1 VGSSYLFSIGTFD
14 EVEDMMPFH
23 PKYVV
28 DDNGNRV
35 AVLLELDDYY
45 TLLNAW
51 EQLAEILAEQENSQ
65 ASGP

>member
-1 VGSSYLFSIGTFD
+1 
-14 EVEDMMPFH
+14 MPFH